1 MNLRPPAGSSR
12 CRTAIFLATL
22 TTAWPLAVGAAWQVL
37 VSEPAKRI
45 EIDRASIVAGENG
58 LPTISSRTV
67 LERAIID
74 PRTSAP
80 YRIIEIVA
88 RYDCAARTHATL
100 KRSYYKEEGE
110 LLREEEIKP
119 PLEFPVRTGSPEDRV
134 LRDLC
139 RPKPEAAA
147 AESAGKLVS
156 RVNEAAGALRRE
168 NDQLV
173 ARQVQ
178 KELATASLKPLR
190 EPAPR
195 RSATGARSA
204 SAKGEVESQVRGKG
218 GKGGNASCAGGRQQS
233 PIDLRDT
240 IAVDLEAIQF
250 AYRPSPFRVADGAR
264 GLQMYV
270 YGGGFGLLGTTYA
283 LVRVDF
289 RRPSETH
296 VAGQSSDMEVQLV
309 HRADDGRQAIV
320 SVLLESGAENPVIQ
334 AALNN
339 LPLERGG
346 EVSPPGLGVDVEQLL
361 PADRRYYAYMGSLT
375 TPPCSEEVLWLV
387 LKKPMSVSTE
397 QQAIF
402 ARLYAPNARSLQPAL
417 GRIIK
422 ESR

>member
-1 MNLRPPAGSSR
+1 MNLHPPFGNAAR
-12 CRTAIFLATL
+12 RATFLFATL
-22 TTAWPLAVGAAWQVL
+22 AAAWPAVVGASWQVL
-37 VSEPAKRI
+37 VSDPGKRI
-45 EIDRASIVAGENG
+45 EIDRATIVAGENG
-58 LPTISSRTV
+58 LPTINSRTV

-74 PRTSAP
+74 PRTSAS

-88 RYDCAARTHATL
+88 RYDCTARTHATL

-110 LLREEEIKP
+110 LLREEEIRP
-119 PLEFPVRTGSPEDRV
+119 PLEFPVRTGSPEDKV
-134 LRDLC
+134 LRDIC
-139 RPKPEAAA
+139 RPKPEALAGDG
-147 AESAGKLVS
+147 AGKVVS
-156 RVNEAAGALRRE
+156 RVNDAAGALRRE
-168 NDQLV
+168 NEQLV

-178 KELATASLKPLR
+178 RELAASSVKPLR
-190 EPAPR
+190 EPAAKK
-195 RSATGARSA
+195 SAAGAKDTR
-204 SAKGEVESQVRGKG
+204 AKGDDERAAR
-218 GKGGNASCAGGRQQS
+218 GKGGNASCGGGRQQS

-296 VAGQSSDMEVQLV
+296 VAGQAFDMEVQLV

-387 LKKPMSVSTE
+387 LKKPMSVSPE

-402 ARLYAPNARSLQPAL
+402 ARLYTPNARPLQPAL